1 MKKPEDERQRE
12 PRDKFARNAILD
24 AAERLFAEHGYDGV
38 TLRHITQLAGT
49 NIASVNYYF
58 GSKESLFEEMIGRR
72 FRPIDAR
79 RLQLLQT
86 VLSHVEAGTPQLEP
100 LLDAFARPFF
110 ESIADP
116 EQDEPLRRMI
126 ARVLMETD
134 GVAVRIVQNE
144 LLPVGRQF
152 VMAIGQSRPQL
163 SRWQVVFG
171 LVVFSGAMI
180 HLLASLS
187 RFALLE
193 PGIVGTPDNSK
204 MFQLLVRCGVAA
216 FDVLCVQPCGS

>member
-58 GSKESLFEEMIGRR
+58 GSKESLFEEMIGRL

-134 GVAVRIVQNE
+134 GVAVRIVQVNQ
-144 LLPVGRQF
+144 R
-152 VMAIGQSRPQL
+152 R
-163 SRWQVVFG
+163 QVVFG